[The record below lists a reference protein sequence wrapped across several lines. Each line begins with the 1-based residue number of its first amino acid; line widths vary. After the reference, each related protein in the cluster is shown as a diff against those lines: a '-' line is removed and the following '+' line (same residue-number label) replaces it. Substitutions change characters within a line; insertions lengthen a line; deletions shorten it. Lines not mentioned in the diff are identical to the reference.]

1 MTFSEH
7 DNQIF
12 EAFCF
17 FHDGDIVDG
26 IKTMEKYNL
35 DYLEITPNDKWNWLH
50 QLLMGLNP
58 EHKVPVE
65 VIQLFIDKGVPVN
78 AQDIYGMTSLHY
90 ALRSRNA
97 DVAIVLLN
105 AGADPDIPDRDGLRP
120 LSMVGYT
127 KDRLDVLELMLK
139 KGANVHNLM
148 GDESG
153 RTILESRKP
162 NERSQQWEIDIY
174 EMMTKYA

>member
-17 FHDGDIVDG
+17 FHDGDIVSG
-26 IKTMEKYNL
+26 INTMEKYNL

-58 EHKVPVE
+58 EHKVPVA

-90 ALRSRNA
+90 AMRSRNA
-97 DVAIVLLN
+97 DAAIVLLN

-127 KDRLDVLELMLK
+127 KDRLDVIELMLK

-174 EMMTKYA
+174 EMMKKYA